1 MLSTLGSLVSA
12 LWTGLHPRTLLL
24 GIVAFLFFA
33 DFLKKRRPKNYPPG
47 PWRLPFVGNLF
58 SFKVEQLSVQIQEMV
73 KKYGNVI
80 RLELGDMSMV
90 ILTGLP
96 LIKEA
101 LVHMENNFLDRP
113 LYPIREHVFKKN
125 GLIMSS
131 GLVWKEQR
139 RFALMTL
146 RNFGLGKKS
155 LEERIQEEAQ
165 HLNEEMEKE
174 GGQPFDTHF
183 KINNAVSN
191 IICSITFGERFEY
204 HDSQFQELLK
214 LLHDV
219 IHLEPTFQCQL
230 YNVFPSIMKFIP
242 GPHQTLFSNWE
253 RLELFVS
260 HMIENHKKDWN
271 PEEPRDFIDAYLK
284 EMTMANTT
292 SSFTEQNLICCT
304 LDLFFAGTETT
315 SSTLRWGLL
324 YMALYPEVQEKV
336 HAEIDSVIGRWQQPS
351 MAFRESLPYTNAV
364 IHEIQRMGNV
374 VPLNV
379 PREVTVDTNLAGY
392 HLPKESGHAL
402 ENSWPRLSCS
412 FSSLPSCKNL
422 PSGPQAMR
430 N

>member
-1 MLSTLGSLVSA
+1 MLSMLGSLVSA
-12 LWTGLHPRTLLL
+12 LWAGLHPRTLLL
-24 GIVAFLFFA
+24 GTVAFLFFA

-47 PWRLPFVGNLF
+47 PRRLPFVGNLF
-58 SFKVEQLSVQIQEMV
+58 SFHVEHLPVQIQEMV
-73 KKYGNVI
+73 KKYGNVV
-80 RLELGDMSMV
+80 RLELGDIYMV

-101 LVHMENNFLDRP
+101 LVHLDNNFLDRP
-113 LYPIREHVFKKN
+113 LYPIRERVFKKN
-125 GLIMSS
+125 GLVMSS
-131 GLVWKEQR
+131 GLVWKDQR

-174 GGQPFDTHF
+174 GGQPFDNHF

-214 LLHDV
+214 LLDGV
-219 IHLEPTFQCQL
+219 MQLEPTFQCQH
-230 YNVFPSIMKFIP
+230 YPS
-242 GPHQTLFSNWE
+242 N
-253 RLELFVS
+253 
-260 HMIENHKKDWN
+260 
-271 PEEPRDFIDAYLK
+271 A
-284 EMTMANTT
+284 T
-292 SSFTEQNLICCT
+292 SSFTEQNLVCCT
-304 LDLFFAGTETT
+304 LDLFLAGTETT
-315 SSTLRWGLL
+315 STTLRWGLL
-324 YMALYPEVQEKV
+324 YMAMYPEVQEKV

-364 IHEIQRMGNV
+364 IHEIQRMGNII
-374 VPLNV
+374 PLNV
-379 PREVTVDTNLAGY
+379 AREVTVDTNLAGY

-422 PSGPQAMR
+422 PSSPQAMR
-430 N
+430 H

>member
-1 MLSTLGSLVSA
+1 MLSMLGSLVSA
-12 LWTGLHPRTLLL
+12 LWAGLHPRTLLL
-24 GIVAFLFFA
+24 GIIAFLFVA

-47 PWRLPFVGNLF
+47 PRRLPFVGNLF
-58 SFKVEQLSVQIQEMV
+58 SFKLEQMLEAVEKMV
-73 KKYGNVI
+73 KKFGNVI
-80 RLELGDMSMV
+80 SLEMGGSPIM
-90 ILTGLP
+90 IITGLP

-101 LVHMENNFLDRP
+101 LVQMDQNFLSRP
-113 LYPIREHVFKKN
+113 LPPIRERVFKKY

-131 GLVWKEQR
+131 GQLWKDQR

-174 GGQPFDTHF
+174 GGQPFDNHF

-214 LLHDV
+214 LLDEVMHV
-219 IHLEPTFQCQL
+219 TSL
-230 YNVFPSIMKFIP
+230 SIVYP
-242 GPHQTLFSNWE
+242 
-253 RLELFVS
+253 
-260 HMIENHKKDWN
+260 
-271 PEEPRDFIDAYLK
+271 
-284 EMTMANTT
+284 ANAT

-304 LDLFFAGTETT
+304 LDLFLAGTETT
-315 SSTLRWGLL
+315 STTLRWGLL
-324 YMALYPEVQEKV
+324 YMAMYPEVQEKV

-364 IHEIQRMGNV
+364 IHEIQRMGNI
-374 VPLNV
+374 VPFNV

-392 HLPKESGHAL
+392 NLPKESGHAL

-422 PSGPQAMR
+422 PSSPQAMR
-430 N
+430 HRAKSSEWA